1 MRRKIQSRR
10 EIQSHSQDQTQRDHM
25 QLVRLIYS
33 SQLKAT
39 TNPSELA
46 QIHNTALSNNP
57 KNGITGT
64 LVFGDDRFIQYI
76 EGGRKEVNH
85 LFHRIGT
92 DPRHE
97 EITLIDFSEIMER
110 EFEDWNMKL
119 VLLSESNQKVLRY
132 SPNGSFEP
140 SRMSA
145 DTALH
150 FLRQFR

>member
-1 MRRKIQSRR
+1 
-10 EIQSHSQDQTQRDHM
+10 M

-33 SQLKAT
+33 SQLKAN
-39 TNPSELA
+39 TNPNELA

-85 LFHRIGT
+85 LFRMIGA
-92 DPRHE
+92 DQRHD
-97 EITLIDFSEIMER
+97 EITLIDFSEIIER
-110 EFEDWNMKL
+110 EFDGWHMKL
-119 VLLSESNQKVLRY
+119 VLLSEINPKVSRF
-132 SPNGSFEP
+132 SDNGSFEP

-145 DTALH
+145 ETALH